1 MRAISLPFRF
11 DGYGTVATTTSMSRI
26 WADRVRS
33 VIATALGERLH
44 RPNYGTPTPIHLF
57 RSTDAI
63 HTVLDVDIA
72 TAFQTWLPQLRYLGL
87 ELTEVSNTGEVEVQ
101 IKYGVPDSNVSDNSV
116 SIVIEVD

>member
-1 MRAISLPFRF
+1 
-11 DGYGTVATTTSMSRI
+11 
-26 WADRVRS
+26 
-33 VIATALGERLH
+33 
-44 RPNYGTPTPIHLF
+44 
-57 RSTDAI
+57 
-63 HTVLDVDIA
+63 VLDVDIA